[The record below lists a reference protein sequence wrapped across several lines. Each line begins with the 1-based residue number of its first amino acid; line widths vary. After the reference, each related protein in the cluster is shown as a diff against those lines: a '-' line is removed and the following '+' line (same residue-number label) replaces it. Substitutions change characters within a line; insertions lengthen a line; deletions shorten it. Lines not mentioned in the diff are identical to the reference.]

1 MKNSIPLLQG
11 FLTIFSPSRGLP
23 LSALS
28 SFLLF
33 KIIFSNN
40 LPYCC
45 FLMFVLDIFY
55 GFPTMTCEDMT
66 VLLPS
71 PDTPHPPSVVLS
83 QYLLKSLFSIFVI
96 IAM

>member
-1 MKNSIPLLQG
+1 
-11 FLTIFSPSRGLP
+11 
-23 LSALS
+23 
-28 SFLLF
+28 
-33 KIIFSNN
+33 
-40 LPYCC
+40 
-45 FLMFVLDIFY
+45 MFVLDIFY